1 MCNLINHG
9 QWVRRERM
17 ENNFYLGNLLRGRR
31 VCFTLAS
38 RRGEGWGGV
47 FPLFPHQPEL
57 LAPLPC
63 GLWERGRSGFGHREQ
78 SPHGCG
84 SSGRHSGLLGWL
96 ILRRWGGHWE
106 VWPLGIIGPLHV
118 GLRSRRGECRGGRGE
133 GGERVRVGGD
143 GGWAGRVE
151 GGRNGR
157 FFTGIGIGP
166 AVTASGTSNRRRKG
180 ENWYL
185 VCMDGWASTACEIT
199 GLKENYS

>member
-17 ENNFYLGNLLRGRR
+17 ENNFYLGNLLRVRR

-63 GLWERGRSGFGHREQ
+63 GLWERGCSGFGHREQ
-78 SPHGCG
+78 SPHRCG
-84 SSGRHSGLLGWL
+84 SSSRYSGLLGWL
-96 ILRRWGGHWE
+96 ILRSWGGHWE

-118 GLRSRRGECRGGRGE
+118 GLRSRRGECRGGRGGKGSE
-133 GGERVRVGGD
+133 SVGMEDGRGGWKGAVTGVFSPEFVSGLRSRLPDLATGGGRGRTDISSAWMGERALHARSR
-143 GGWAGRVE
+143 A
-151 GGRNGR
+151 
-157 FFTGIGIGP
+157 
-166 AVTASGTSNRRRKG
+166 
-180 ENWYL
+180 
-185 VCMDGWASTACEIT
+185 
-199 GLKENYS
+199 